1 MRTHKK
7 FHAPAAL
14 ALFLPSVAA
23 AQLTGDV
30 GTSYDELVLA
40 SQQPGDHSRNILE
53 NLLADFAQN
62 PFTAVGQP
70 DTLLG
75 NLFFLFNSGIFIVGT
90 ALLSYFILSSVAQTA
105 HEGEVLGKRINGLW
119 VPIRVSLGV
128 FGMLPVF
135 GGFSLAQAVMMWFTI
150 LGIGLANIMTSQAI
164 SDTEMFNALIP
175 PPGLASPA
183 PETAFSGDLVRN
195 IFSMNVCAAAAR
207 KHHEELTWTLSQAPE
222 VVMKEVSNGHL
233 LSVKNT
239 SWGVECG
246 QILLQRGEL
255 RDNSW
260 NELGYRSEAVDYD
273 SIKQVAEASY
283 SAKLD
288 QLDQIEKQMM
298 QEASRFVDAYWEGKE
313 TNYQLDTSI
322 FSSLAVQ
329 ANAAVS
335 NYVRAQVQASKE
347 AGDAG
352 ASALTKAASE
362 SIRQGGWMSLGSW
375 HSTYAEVQAAL
386 QTAAYHGQLKE
397 TPLQVERN
405 SFNSSVTRLVDV
417 ATQIAG
423 QPAPP
428 AAEGTAEFKTNS
440 PGRWLVT
447 AIAGS
452 AEGTGG
458 TGMTNPITLAKTT
471 GDLMISGAIGVYS
484 LSTIAENIPLGS
496 KVLDWVSGVPG
507 VGFFGGMVGS
517 VLNDLKTLLP
527 IVAILL
533 LVIGGTLS
541 IYVPLIPFL
550 TWFAALVGYFVSVI
564 EGLVAAQ
571 IWAFGHVSLD
581 GEGMGQKTEKG
592 YQYLLNMLL
601 RPPLMVL
608 AFFFAS
614 ALVILLGS
622 FLIDGVRT
630 LVENV
635 QGNSATGLVSI
646 LGFLVIFAILL
657 ITLISSCFDM
667 IFALP
672 DRVISW
678 AGSGMEFVAGRDMS
692 SKIEGQATA
701 ASRWAGGAA
710 HAANQGRGALQA
722 ARLRNRIQNNQ
733 GKGNDEN

>member
-14 ALFLPSVAA
+14 AFFLPAVAA

-40 SQQPGDHSRNILE
+40 SQQAGDHSRNILE

-135 GGFSLAQAVMMWFTI
+135 GGFSLAQAVMMWFVI
-150 LGIGLANIMTSQAI
+150 LGIGLANIMTTKAI

-175 PPGLASPA
+175 PPGLSSPA
-183 PETAFSGDLVRN
+183 PETAFSGDLVKN
-195 IFSMNVCAAAAR
+195 VFQMNVCAAAAR
-207 KHHEELTWTLSQAPE
+207 RHHEELTWTLSQAPE

-233 LSVKNT
+233 LSVKNL
-239 SWGVECG
+239 SWGVNCG
-246 QILLQRGEL
+246 EVLLQKGEL
-255 RDNSW
+255 RDNAW
-260 NELGYRSEAVDYD
+260 HELGYRSAAVDYD

-298 QEASRFVDAYWEGKE
+298 QEAGRFVDAYWEGKE

-322 FSSLAVQ
+322 FSLLAVQ

-335 NYVRAQVQASKE
+335 NYVKTQIQASKE

-397 TPLQVERN
+397 TPLFIERN
-405 SFNSSVTRLVDV
+405 SYNSSVTRMVDIS
-417 ATQIAG
+417 AQISG
-423 QPAPP
+423 QPAP
-428 AAEGTAEFKTNS
+428 ARDAGAEFKTNS
-440 PGRWLVT
+440 PGRFLTSWLLDQ
-447 AIAGS
+447 A
-452 AEGTGG
+452 GTGTAG
-458 TGMTNPITLAKTT
+458 TGMTNPITLAKSA
-471 GDLMISGAIGVYS
+471 GDWMIATAVGVYS
-484 LSTIAENIPLGS
+484 VTTIFENIPLDKLANLTENIPGAGWIGGIFGS
-496 KVLDWVSGVPG
+496 LFS
-507 VGFFGGMVGS
+507 
-517 VLNDLKTLLP
+517 DLKTLLP
-527 IVAILL
+527 IIAILL
-533 LVIGGTLS
+533 LVVGASLS

-571 IWAFGHVSLD
+571 IWAFGHLSLD
-581 GEGMGQKTEKG
+581 GDGMGGKTEKG
-592 YQYLLNMLL
+592 YMYLLNMLL

-608 AFFFAS
+608 GFFFAS
-614 ALVILLGS
+614 ALVILLGT
-622 FLIDGVRT
+622 FLVDSLRT
-630 LVENV
+630 VIENV
-635 QGNSATGLVSI
+635 QGNSVTGVISI
-646 LGFLVIFAILL
+646 LGFLTIFAILL
-657 ITLISSCFDM
+657 ITMVSSCFDM

-678 AGSGMEFVAGRDMS
+678 FGSFGMEFVAGKEMS
-692 SKIEGQATA
+692 GKIEGQAQA
-701 ASRWAGGAA
+701 ASRWGGGAA
-710 HAANQGRGALQA
+710 GAANQGRATLQA
-722 ARLRNRIQNNQ
+722 ARLRNRIQNQ
-733 GKGNDEN
+733 DGGEK

>member
-1 MRTHKK
+1 MQTKK
-7 FHAPAAL
+7 TLRALATL
-14 ALFLPSVAA
+14 ALFLPALAA
-23 AQLTGDV
+23 AQLNGGI

-40 SQQPGDHSRNILE
+40 SQQAGDHSRSILE
-53 NLLADFAQN
+53 NLLADFAKN

-135 GGFSLAQAVMMWFTI
+135 GGFSLAQAVMMWFII
-150 LGIGLANIMTSQAI
+150 LGIGLANIMTTAAI
-164 SDTEMFNALIP
+164 NDTEMFNALIP
-175 PPGLASPA
+175 PPGLSSPA
-183 PETAFSGDLVRN
+183 PETAFSADLVRN
-195 IFSMNVCAAAAR
+195 VFQMNVCAAAAR
-207 KHHEELTWTLSQAPE
+207 RHHEELTWTLARAPE
-222 VVMKEVSNGHL
+222 VVMKEVSDGHL
-233 LSVKNT
+233 LSVKNL

-246 QILLQRGEL
+246 QVLLQRGEL

-260 NELGYRSEAVDYD
+260 HELGYRSAAVDYD

-298 QEASRFVDAYWEGKE
+298 QEAARFVDAYWEGKE
-313 TNYQLDTSI
+313 TNYMLDTGM
-322 FSSLAVQ
+322 FKQLAAQANLAVS
-329 ANAAVS
+329 A
-335 NYVRAQVQASKE
+335 YVKQQIESSRE
-347 AGDAG
+347 AGEAG
-352 ASALTKAASE
+352 GSALTKTASQ
-362 SIRQGGWMSLGSW
+362 SIKQGGWMSLGSW

-386 QTAAYHGQLKE
+386 QTAAHYGQLKE
-397 TPLQVERN
+397 TPLSIERN
-405 SFNSSVTRLVDV
+405 SFNSSLTRMVDISS
-417 ATQIAG
+417 QIAG
-423 QPAPP
+423 QPAP
-428 AAEGTAEFKTNS
+428 AREAGEEFTTNS
-440 PGRWLVT
+440 PGRWLVA
-447 AIAGS
+447 AITS
-452 AEGTGG
+452 AAQGTGG
-458 TGMTNPITLAKTT
+458 TGMTNPITLSKSV
-471 GDLMISGAIGVYS
+471 GDTMISGAIGVYAA
-484 LSTIAENIPLGS
+484 STVVENLPIGG
-496 KVLDWVSGVPG
+496 KILDWAGSVPG
-507 VGFFGGMVGS
+507 VGFFGGMAAS
-517 VLNDLKTLLP
+517 ILSDLKTLLP

-533 LVIGGTLS
+533 LVVGGVLS

-614 ALVILLGS
+614 ALIILLGT

-635 QGNSATGLVSI
+635 QGNSVTGLVSI
-646 LGFLVIFAILL
+646 LGFLVVFAILL
-657 ITLISSCFDM
+657 ITLVSTCFDM

-672 DRVISW
+672 DRVIAW
-678 AGSGMEFVAGRDMS
+678 AGSGMEFVAGREMS
-692 SKIEGQATA
+692 SKIEGQAQA

-710 HAANQGRGALQA
+710 AATNQSRSTLQA
-722 ARLRNRIQNNQ
+722 ARLRNRIQNE
-733 GKGNDEN
+733 GKQNANDQN

>member
-1 MRTHKK
+1 MRTQKK

-14 ALFLPSVAA
+14 ALFLPTVAA
-23 AQLTGDV
+23 AQLNGDV

-150 LGIGLANIMTSQAI
+150 LGIGLANIMTTKAI

-222 VVMKEVSNGHL
+222 VVMKEVPNGHL

-246 QILLQRGEL
+246 QVLLQRGEL
-255 RDNSW
+255 RDNAW
-260 NELGYRSEAVDYD
+260 HELGYRSAAVDYN
-273 SIKQVAEASY
+273 SIKRVAEASY
-283 SAKLD
+283 AAKLD
-288 QLDQIEKQMM
+288 QLDQIEQKMM
-298 QEASRFVDAYWEGKE
+298 QEAGRFVDAHWAGES
-313 TNYQLDTSI
+313 TDYQLDTSI
-322 FSSLAVQ
+322 FQSLAHQ
-329 ANAAVS
+329 ANEAVS
-335 NYVRAQVQASKE
+335 TYVKQQIQSSKE
-347 AGDAG
+347 AGEAG
-352 ASALTKAASE
+352 ASALTKAASD
-362 SIRQGGWMSLGSW
+362 SIKEGGWMSLGSW

-386 QTAAYHGQLKE
+386 QTAAHYGQLKE
-397 TPLQVERN
+397 TQLFVERN
-405 SFNSSVTRLVDV
+405 SFNSSVTRLVDIS
-417 ATQIAG
+417 AQISG
-423 QPAPP
+423 QPAP
-428 AAEGTAEFKTNS
+428 ARDAGEEFKTNS
-440 PGRWLVT
+440 PGRFLTSWLLDQ
-447 AIAGS
+447 A
-452 AEGTGG
+452 GTGTAG
-458 TGMTNPITLAKTT
+458 TGMTNPITLAKSA
-471 GDLMISGAIGVYS
+471 GDWMIATAVGVYS
-484 LSTIAENIPLGS
+484 VTTIFENIPLDKLANLTENIPGAGWIGGIFGS
-496 KVLDWVSGVPG
+496 LFS
-507 VGFFGGMVGS
+507 
-517 VLNDLKTLLP
+517 DLKTLLP
-527 IVAILL
+527 IIAILL
-533 LVIGGTLS
+533 LVVGASLS

-571 IWAFGHVSLD
+571 IWAFGHLSLD
-581 GEGMGQKTEKG
+581 GDGMGGKTEKG
-592 YQYLLNMLL
+592 YMYLLNMLL

-608 AFFFAS
+608 GFFFAS
-614 ALVILLGS
+614 ALVILLGT
-622 FLIDGVRT
+622 FLVDSLRT
-630 LVENV
+630 VIENV
-635 QGNSATGLVSI
+635 QGNSVTGVISI
-646 LGFLVIFAILL
+646 LGFLTIFAILL
-657 ITLISSCFDM
+657 ITMVSSCFDM

-678 AGSGMEFVAGRDMS
+678 FGSFGMEFVAGKEMS
-692 SKIEGQATA
+692 GKIEGQAQA
-701 ASRWAGGAA
+701 ASRWGGGAA
-710 HAANQGRGALQA
+710 GAANQGRATLQA
-722 ARLRNRIQNNQ
+722 ARLRNRIQNQ
-733 GKGNDEN
+733 DGGEK